1 MISLFILLGL
11 HLLGLGYVISKHG
24 EQRKDKYNIFVSLIS
39 LAFHLWM
46 YYNMGV
52 FNLIH

>member
-24 EQRKDKYNIFVSLIS
+24 EEKEGKYNMFYSLFA
-39 LAFHLWM
+39 LALHLWM